1 MPQTGRCGWRSRGL
15 RQEIAI
21 SLTSHGVVLGLDKF
35 TACNSLS
42 NLEVLA
48 QIGKFFHLKQL

>member
-1 MPQTGRCGWRSRGL
+1 L

-21 SLTSHGVVLGLDKF
+21 SLTSHGIIWGLLDKF

-42 NLEVLA
+42 DLEVLA